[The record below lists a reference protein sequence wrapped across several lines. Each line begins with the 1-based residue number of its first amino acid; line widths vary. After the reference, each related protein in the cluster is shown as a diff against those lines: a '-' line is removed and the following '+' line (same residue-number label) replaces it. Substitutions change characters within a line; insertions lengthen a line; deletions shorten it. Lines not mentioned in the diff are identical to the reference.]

1 METPNNST
9 RTILI
14 DDDCVEHLSD
24 DSNKLCWLKLENS
37 KYAVT
42 VRGKFDM
49 SLVARKPVF
58 GVSCKVSLKP
68 VSSGLK
74 LARKLKFHL

>member
-14 DDDCVEHLSD
+14 DDDCVEHLSN

-49 SLVARKPVF
+49 GLVARKPVF
-58 GVSCKVSLKP
+58 GVSGKASLKP
-68 VSSGLK
+68 VSSVTETC
-74 LARKLKFHL
+74 